1 MSKRGN
7 REGVF
12 TRLFV
17 LYLSVILLP
26 IVSIFF
32 VLIVR
37 NANALTNERLEK
49 TRQNLSYVQSYL
61 DSRLSELSAM
71 GTLARDNRILH
82 ATYRDKDSYSAVE
95 IVNELIKYRQSNSI
109 LDDVFLVYGD
119 KKAVYAS
126 TGTMTADLF
135 MNSVFYGKRMQ
146 YQELFP
152 AVGYFISS
160 QPQDDILYVYP
171 VIKNAAVK
179 SSLIF
184 QPIEATVTI

>member
-37 NANALTNERLEK
+37 NANALTNEKLEK

-109 LDDVFLVYGD
+109 LDDVFLVYDD
-119 KKAVYAS
+119 KRR
-126 TGTMTADLF
+126 F
-135 MNSVFYGKRMQ
+135 MLR
-146 YQELFP
+146 P
-152 AVGYFISS
+152 A
-160 QPQDDILYVYP
+160 P
-171 VIKNAAVK
+171 
-179 SSLIF
+179 
-184 QPIEATVTI
+184 